1 MELTA
6 LLIAQKRDMA
16 EQFTRAAAQAQ
27 AFQILADMKAY
38 PGLQAL
44 EMKLRQWRPQVILLD
59 VVSDLERAS
68 EIIQFVT
75 GLGQDVLVVGLH
87 MDNNSDAL
95 LKVLRAGATEFLS
108 APFDPPSQREA
119 ATRLSRLCHPAYE
132 APADGENGSVV
143 VFSSAK
149 PGSGA
154 STLATQAAFALRR
167 STGKKVLLADFDL
180 MGGTIGFYLKVDHCY
195 SLVEALQHADHLD
208 PAHWNSLVVNAG
220 GVDIL
225 AAPLSPFTDPVENA
239 RLHVVLNYSR
249 MIYDWIII
257 DLPLVFQRTSL
268 ITLSESDQAFLV
280 STSELPS
287 LHLAR
292 KAVNM
297 LEQLGLP
304 KERFRMIVNRV
315 SKRDGIGVADMEKLF
330 NCPVHSS
337 IPNDYFSLHRV
348 ITLGQPLSGDGDLG
362 KAIDGLALK
371 LAGQQDAV
379 KKKAAAQLSTQK
391 PVLSAL

>member
-6 LLIAQKRDMA
+6 ILIAQKRDMA
-16 EQFTRAAAQAQ
+16 EQFARVASQVQ
-27 AFQILADMKAY
+27 AFQILADMKSY

-44 EMKLRQWRPQVILLD
+44 EMKLRQWRPQVVLLD
-59 VVSDLERAS
+59 VASDIERAS
-68 EIIQFVT
+68 EIIQFIT

-87 MDNNSDAL
+87 TDNNSDAL
-95 LKVLRAGATEFLS
+95 LKVLRAGATEFLH
-108 APFDPPSQREA
+108 APFDAASQREA
-119 ATRLSRLCHPAYE
+119 VARLSRLCQPTQEVSHS
-132 APADGENGSVV
+132 DENGSVI
-143 VFSSAK
+143 VFTSAK

-180 MGGTIGFYLKVDHCY
+180 MGGTIGFYLKVDHAY

-208 PAHWNSLVVNAG
+208 PALWNSLVVNAG

-225 AAPLSPFTDPVENA
+225 AAPLVPYTDPVENA

-249 MIYDWIII
+249 MVYDWIVV
-257 DLPLVFQRTSL
+257 DLPLIFQRTSL

-297 LEQLGLP
+297 LEHLGLP
-304 KERFRMIVNRV
+304 KDRFRMVVNRV
-315 SKRDGIGVADMEKLF
+315 SKRDGINVADMEKLF
-330 NCPVHSS
+330 NCPVYSS

-348 ITLGQPLSGDGDLG
+348 ITLGQPLAGDGDLG
-362 KAIDGLALK
+362 KAIDGLAQK
-371 LAGQQDAV
+371 LAGQHDAA
-379 KKKAAAQLSTQK
+379 KKKAAATLSAQK
-391 PVLSAL
+391 PALSVL

>member
-6 LLIAQKRDMA
+6 ILIAQKRDMA
-16 EQFTRAAAQAQ
+16 EQFTRAASQVQ
-27 AFQILADMKAY
+27 AFQILADMKSY

-44 EMKLRQWRPQVILLD
+44 EMKLRQWRPQVVLLD

-68 EIIQFVT
+68 EIIQFIT

-87 MDNNSDAL
+87 TDNNSDSL

-108 APFDPPSQREA
+108 APFDPSSQRDA
-119 ATRLSRLCHPAYE
+119 VTRLSRLCQPVQE
-132 APADGENGSVV
+132 QSSGENGSVI

-180 MGGTIGFYLKVDHCY
+180 MGGTIGFYLKVDHSY

-208 PAHWNSLVVNAG
+208 PALWNSLVVNAG

-225 AAPLSPFTDPVENA
+225 ASPLTPYTDPVENA

-249 MIYDWIII
+249 MIYDWIVV

-304 KERFRMIVNRV
+304 KDRFRMLVNRV
-315 SKRDGIGVADMEKLF
+315 SKRDGIGISDMEKLF
-330 NCPVHSS
+330 NCPVYAS

-348 ITLGQPLSGDGDLG
+348 ITLGQPLSGDGELG
-362 KAIDGLALK
+362 KAIDGLAQK
-371 LAGQQDAV
+371 LAGQNDAA
-379 KKKAAAQLSTQK
+379 KKKAAANLSAQK
-391 PVLSAL
+391 PALSVL

>member
-16 EQFTRAAAQAQ
+16 EQFTRAATQAQ
-27 AFQILADMKAY
+27 AFQILADMKSY
-38 PGLQAL
+38 PALQAL
-44 EMKLRQWRPQVILLD
+44 EMKLRQWRPQVVLLD
-59 VVSDLERAS
+59 VVSDLERAA
-68 EIIQFVT
+68 ELIQFIT
-75 GLGQDVLVVGLH
+75 GLGQDVLVVALH
-87 MDNNSDAL
+87 TDNNSNAL
-95 LKVLRAGATEFLS
+95 LKALRAGATEFLH
-108 APFDPPSQREA
+108 APFDTATQREA
-119 ATRLSRLCHPAYE
+119 VNRLSRLCQPVQEVAQG
-132 APADGENGSVV
+132 GETGSVV

-154 STLATQAAFALRR
+154 STLATQTAFSLRR

-180 MGGTIGFYLKVDHCY
+180 MGGTIGFYLKLDHMY
-195 SLVEALQHADHLD
+195 SLVDALEQADHLD
-208 PAHWNSLVVNAG
+208 PALWNSLVVNAG
-220 GVDIL
+220 GVDVL
-225 AAPLSPFTDPVENA
+225 AAPLNPHIDPLENA

-249 MIYDWIII
+249 MVYDWIVV

-304 KERFRMIVNRV
+304 KERFRMVVNRV
-315 SKRDGIGVADMEKLF
+315 GKRDGIGIADMEKLF
-330 NCPVHSS
+330 NCPVYSS

-348 ITLGQPLSGDGDLG
+348 ITLGQPLSGDGELS
-362 KAIDGLALK
+362 KAIDGLAQK
-371 LAGQQDAV
+371 LTGQTDAAR
-379 KKKAAAQLSTQK
+379 KKAASVLGAARPALS
-391 PVLSAL
+391 VL

>member
-16 EQFTRAAAQAQ
+16 EQFTRAASQVQ

-44 EMKLRQWRPQVILLD
+44 EMKLRQWRPQVVLLD
-59 VVSDLERAS
+59 VSSDLERAT
-68 EIIQFVT
+68 EIIQFIT
-75 GLGQDVLVVGLH
+75 GIGQEVLVVGLH
-87 MDNNSDAL
+87 TDNNSEAL
-95 LKVLRAGATEFLS
+95 LKVLRAGATEFLH
-108 APFDPPSQREA
+108 APFDSNSQREA
-119 ATRLSRLCHPAYE
+119 VARLSRLCQPAH
-132 APADGENGSVV
+132 DIDSSGENGSVV
-143 VFSSAK
+143 VFTSAK

-154 STLATQAAFALRR
+154 STLATQTAFALRR

-180 MGGTIGFYLKVDHCY
+180 MGGTIGFYLKVDHSY

-208 PAHWNSLVVNAG
+208 PALWNSLVVNAG

-249 MIYDWIII
+249 MIYDWIVV

-304 KERFRMIVNRV
+304 KDRFRMVVNRV
-315 SKRDGIGVADMEKLF
+315 GKRDGIGIADMEKLF
-330 NCPVHSS
+330 NCPVYSS
-337 IPNDYFSLHRV
+337 VPNDYFSLHRV
-348 ITLGQPLSGDGDLG
+348 ITLGQPLSGDGELG
-362 KAIDGLALK
+362 KAIDGLAQK
-371 LAGQQDAV
+371 LAGQHEAA
-379 KKKAAAQLSTQK
+379 KKKASAATNAQK
-391 PVLSAL
+391 PALSAL

>member
-6 LLIAQKRDMA
+6 ILIAQKRDMA
-16 EQFTRAAAQAQ
+16 EQFTRAASQVQ
-27 AFQILADMKAY
+27 AFQILADMKSY

-44 EMKLRQWRPQVILLD
+44 EMKLRQWRPQVVLLD

-68 EIIQFVT
+68 EIIQFIT

-87 MDNNSDAL
+87 TDNNSDSL

-108 APFDPPSQREA
+108 APFDPSSQRDA
-119 ATRLSRLCHPAYE
+119 VTRLSRLCQPVQE
-132 APADGENGSVV
+132 QSSGENGSVI

-180 MGGTIGFYLKVDHCY
+180 MGGTIGFYLKVDHSY

-208 PAHWNSLVVNAG
+208 PALWNSLVVNAG

-225 AAPLSPFTDPVENA
+225 ASPLTPYTDPVENA

-249 MIYDWIII
+249 MIYDWIVV

-268 ITLSESDQAFLV
+268 ITLAESDQAFLV

-304 KERFRMIVNRV
+304 KDRFRMLVNRV
-315 SKRDGIGVADMEKLF
+315 SKRDGIGISDMEKLF
-330 NCPVHSS
+330 NCPVYAS

-348 ITLGQPLSGDGDLG
+348 ITLGQPLSGDGELG
-362 KAIDGLALK
+362 KAIDGLAQK
-371 LAGQQDAV
+371 LAGQNDAA
-379 KKKAAAQLSTQK
+379 KKKAAANLSAQK
-391 PVLSAL
+391 PALSVL

>member
-16 EQFTRAAAQAQ
+16 EQFVRSASQVQ
-27 AFQILADMKAY
+27 AFQILADMKTY

-44 EMKLRQWRPQVILLD
+44 EMKLRQWRPQVVLLD
-59 VVSDLERAS
+59 VVSDLDRAS
-68 EIIQFVT
+68 EIIQFIT
-75 GLGQDVLVVGLH
+75 GLGQEVLIVGLH
-87 MDNNSDAL
+87 TDNNSEVL
-95 LKVLRAGATEFLS
+95 LKVLRAGATEFLH
-108 APFDPPSQREA
+108 APFEPNSQREA
-119 ATRLSRLCHPAYE
+119 VARLSRLCQPAQ
-132 APADGENGSVV
+132 DINSSGENGSVV
-143 VFSSAK
+143 VFTSAK

-154 STLATQAAFALRR
+154 STLATQTAFALRR

-180 MGGTIGFYLKVDHCY
+180 MGGTIGFYLKVDHSY

-208 PAHWNSLVVNAG
+208 PALWNSIVVNAG

-225 AAPLSPFTDPVENA
+225 ASPLAPYTDPVENA

-249 MIYDWIII
+249 MIYDWIVV

-304 KERFRMIVNRV
+304 KDRFRMVVNRV
-315 SKRDGIGVADMEKLF
+315 GKRDGIGIADMEKLF
-330 NCPVHSS
+330 NCPVYASV
-337 IPNDYFSLHRV
+337 PNDYFSLHRV
-348 ITLGQPLSGDGDLG
+348 ITLGQPLSGDGELG
-362 KAIDGLALK
+362 KAIDVLAQK
-371 LAGQQDAV
+371 LAGQHEAA
-379 KKKAAAQLSTQK
+379 KKKASATLSAQK
-391 PVLSAL
+391 PALSIL

>member
-6 LLIAQKRDMA
+6 LLIAQKRDLA
-16 EQFTRAAAQAQ
+16 EQFTRAASQVQ
-27 AFQILADMKAY
+27 TFQILADMKSY

-44 EMKLRQWRPQVILLD
+44 EMKLRQWRPQVVLLD
-59 VVSDLERAS
+59 VASDVERAS

-75 GLGQDVLVVGLH
+75 GLGQDVQVVGLH
-87 MDNNSDAL
+87 TDNHSGDL
-95 LKVLRAGATEFLS
+95 LKVLRAGATEFLT
-108 APFDPPSQREA
+108 APFDSNSQRDA
-119 ATRLSRLCHPAYE
+119 VVRLSRLCQPVQE
-132 APADGENGSVV
+132 TAPSGENGSVV
-143 VFSSAK
+143 VFTSAK

-167 STGKKVLLADFDL
+167 LTGKKVLLADFDL
-180 MGGTIGFYLKVDHCY
+180 MGGTIGFYLKVDHSY

-208 PAHWNSLVVNAG
+208 QALWNSLVVNAG

-225 AAPLSPFTDPVENA
+225 ASPISPYTDPVENA

-249 MIYDWIII
+249 MIYDWIVV

-304 KERFRMIVNRV
+304 KDRFRMVVNRI

-330 NCPVHSS
+330 NCPVYSS

-348 ITLGQPLSGDGDLG
+348 ITLGQPLSGDGELG
-362 KAIDGLALK
+362 KAIDGLAQR
-371 LAGQQDAV
+371 LAGQHEAAR
-379 KKKAAAQLSTQK
+379 KKSAAS
-391 PVLSAL
+391 LSAQRPALSVL

>member
-16 EQFTRAAAQAQ
+16 EQFMRAAAQAQ
-27 AFQILADMKAY
+27 AFQILGDMKSY

-44 EMKLRQWRPQVILLD
+44 EIKLRQWRPQVVLLD

-68 EIIQFVT
+68 EIIQFIT
-75 GLGQDVLVVGLH
+75 GLGQEVLVVGLH
-87 MDNNSDAL
+87 TDNNSDAL
-95 LKVLRAGATEFLS
+95 LTVLRAGATEFLN
-108 APFDPPSQREA
+108 APFDPASQRDA
-119 ATRLSRLCHPAYE
+119 AARLSRLCQPVHDTQS
-132 APADGENGSVV
+132 DGENGSVV

-180 MGGTIGFYLKVDHCY
+180 MGGTIGFYLKVDHSY

-208 PAHWNSLVVNAG
+208 PALWNSLVVNAG

-225 AAPLSPFTDPVENA
+225 AAPLFPHTDPVENA

-249 MIYDWIII
+249 MIYDWIVI

-304 KERFRMIVNRV
+304 KDRFKMVVNRV
-315 SKRDGIGVADMEKLF
+315 SKRDGIAVADMEKLF
-330 NCPVHSS
+330 NCPVYAS

-348 ITLGQPLSGDGDLG
+348 ITLGQPLAGDGDLG
-362 KAIDGLALK
+362 RAIDGLAAK
-371 LAGQQDAV
+371 LAGQQDAA
-379 KKKAAAQLSTQK
+379 KKKAAAQLTTQK
-391 PVLSAL
+391 PALSVL

>member
-16 EQFTRAAAQAQ
+16 EQFTRAASQVQ
-27 AFQILADMKAY
+27 AFQILADMKSY

-44 EMKLRQWRPQVILLD
+44 EMKLRQWRPQVVLLD
-59 VVSDLERAS
+59 VASDLDRAA
-68 EIIQFVT
+68 EIIQFIT
-75 GLGQDVLVVGLH
+75 SLGQECLIVGLH
-87 MDNNSDAL
+87 TDNHSETL
-95 LKVLRAGATEFLS
+95 LKVLRAGATEFLH
-108 APFDPPSQREA
+108 APFEPNSQREA
-119 ATRLSRLCHPAYE
+119 VARLSRLCQPAQE
-132 APADGENGSVV
+132 INSSDENGSVV
-143 VFSSAK
+143 VFTSAK

-154 STLATQAAFALRR
+154 STLATQTAFALRR

-180 MGGTIGFYLKVDHCY
+180 MGGTIGFYLKVDHAY
-195 SLVEALQHADHLD
+195 SLIEALQHADHLD
-208 PAHWNSLVVNAG
+208 PALWNSIVVNAG

-225 AAPLSPFTDPVENA
+225 AAPLSPYTDPVENA

-249 MIYDWIII
+249 MIYDWIVV

-268 ITLSESDQAFLV
+268 ITLSESDHAFLV

-304 KERFRMIVNRV
+304 KDRFRMVVNRV
-315 SKRDGIGVADMEKLF
+315 GKRDGIGTADMEKLF
-330 NCPVHSS
+330 NCPVYSS
-337 IPNDYFSLHRV
+337 VPNDYFSLHRV
-348 ITLGQPLSGDGDLG
+348 ITLGQPLSGDGELG
-362 KAIDGLALK
+362 KAIDGLATK
-371 LAGQQDAV
+371 LAGQHEAA
-379 KKKAAAQLSTQK
+379 KKKASATLSAQK
-391 PVLSAL
+391 PALSVL

>member
-16 EQFTRAAAQAQ
+16 EQFMRAAAQAQ
-27 AFQILADMKAY
+27 AFQILGDMKSY

-44 EMKLRQWRPQVILLD
+44 EIKLRQWRPQVVLLD

-68 EIIQFVT
+68 EIIQFIT
-75 GLGQDVLVVGLH
+75 GLGQEVLVVGLH
-87 MDNNSDAL
+87 TDNNSDAL
-95 LKVLRAGATEFLS
+95 LTVLRAGATEFLN
-108 APFDPPSQREA
+108 APFDPASQRDA
-119 ATRLSRLCHPAYE
+119 AARLSRLCQPVHDTQS
-132 APADGENGSVV
+132 DGENGSVV

-180 MGGTIGFYLKVDHCY
+180 MGGTIGFYLKVDHSY

-208 PAHWNSLVVNAG
+208 PALWNSLVVNAG

-225 AAPLSPFTDPVENA
+225 AAPLFPHTDPVENA

-249 MIYDWIII
+249 MIYDWIVI

-304 KERFRMIVNRV
+304 KDRFKMVVNRV
-315 SKRDGIGVADMEKLF
+315 SKRDGIAVADMEKLF
-330 NCPVHSS
+330 NCPVYSS

-348 ITLGQPLSGDGDLG
+348 ITLGQPLAGDGDLG
-362 KAIDGLALK
+362 RAIDGLAAK
-371 LAGQQDAV
+371 LAGQQDAA
-379 KKKAAAQLSTQK
+379 KKKAAAQLTTQK
-391 PVLSAL
+391 PALSVL

>member
-16 EQFTRAAAQAQ
+16 EQFTRAASQVQ
-27 AFQILADMKAY
+27 AFQILADMKTY

-44 EMKLRQWRPQVILLD
+44 EMKLRQWRPQVVLLD
-59 VVSDLERAS
+59 VVSDLERAT
-68 EIIQFVT
+68 ELIQFIT
-75 GLGQDVLVVGLH
+75 GLGQETLVVGLH
-87 MDNNSDAL
+87 VDNNSDAL
-95 LKVLRAGATEFLS
+95 LKTLRAGATEFLH
-108 APFDPPSQREA
+108 APFDGNSQREA
-119 ATRLSRLCHPAYE
+119 VTRLSRLCHPAQE
-132 APADGENGSVV
+132 MTSSGESGSVV
-143 VFSSAK
+143 VFASAK

-154 STLATQAAFALRR
+154 STLATQTAFALRR

-180 MGGTIGFYLKVDHCY
+180 MGGTIGFYLKLDHTY

-208 PAHWNSLVVNAG
+208 PALWNSLVVNSG
-220 GVDIL
+220 GVDVL
-225 AAPLSPFTDPVENA
+225 ASPLQPHTDPVENA

-249 MIYDWIII
+249 MIYDWIVV

-304 KERFRMIVNRV
+304 KDRFKMVVNRI
-315 SKRDGIGVADMEKLF
+315 SKRDGIGIADMEKLF
-330 NCPVHSS
+330 NCPVYSS

-362 KAIDGLALK
+362 KAIDGLAQK
-371 LAGQQDAV
+371 LAGQHEAA
-379 KKKAAAQLSTQK
+379 KKKAAGTLGSARPALS
-391 PVLSAL
+391 VL

>member
-6 LLIAQKRDMA
+6 ILIAQKRDMA
-16 EQFTRAAAQAQ
+16 EQFTRAASQVQ
-27 AFQILADMKAY
+27 AFQILADMKSY

-44 EMKLRQWRPQVILLD
+44 EMKLRQWRPQVVLLD
-59 VVSDLERAS
+59 VASDLERAS
-68 EIIQFVT
+68 EIIQFIT

-87 MDNNSDAL
+87 TDNNSDSL

-108 APFDPPSQREA
+108 APFDPSAQRDA
-119 ATRLSRLCHPAYE
+119 VTRLSRLCQPVQE
-132 APADGENGSVV
+132 QPSGENGSVI
-143 VFSSAK
+143 VFTSAK

-180 MGGTIGFYLKVDHCY
+180 MGGTIGFYLKVDHSY

-208 PAHWNSLVVNAG
+208 PALWNSLVVNAG

-225 AAPLSPFTDPVENA
+225 ASPLTPYIDPVENA

-249 MIYDWIII
+249 MIYDWIVV

-304 KERFRMIVNRV
+304 KDRFRMVVNRV
-315 SKRDGIGVADMEKLF
+315 SKRDGIGISDMEKLF
-330 NCPVHSS
+330 NCPVYAS

-348 ITLGQPLSGDGDLG
+348 ITLGQPLSGDGELG
-362 KAIDGLALK
+362 KAIDGLAQK
-371 LAGQQDAV
+371 LAGQNDAA
-379 KKKAAAQLSTQK
+379 KKKAAANLSAQK
-391 PVLSAL
+391 PALSVL